1 MKKSLL
7 TAGVLSALLL
17 AACGGQAEKSAEQ
30 APAATSTAPDG
41 SGKADVK
48 EREHIMKAFKKDFG
62 VIGKMGKGETAYDA
76 TAFRA
81 AAESLN
87 TNADKPWALYTEA
100 SAQEKSDAKPEV
112 WSKPEQFKQE
122 VDKFVAAVAALNTAA
137 AAANSVDAVKAAAG
151 DVGQSCKS
159 CHDSFRKD

>member
-48 EREHIMKAFKKDFG
+48 EREHIMKAFK
-62 VIGKMGKGETAYDA
+62 I
-76 TAFRA
+76 
-81 AAESLN
+81 N
-87 TNADKPWALYTEA
+87 TEA
-100 SAQEKSDAKPEV
+100 QQVEEI
-112 WSKPEQFKQE
+112 QI
-122 VDKFVAAVAALNTAA
+122 NTWKDIAPA
-137 AAANSVDAVKAAAG
+137 IGNGCRCFNKCCR
-151 DVGQSCKS
+151 SCIN
-159 CHDSFRKD
+159 CMGY